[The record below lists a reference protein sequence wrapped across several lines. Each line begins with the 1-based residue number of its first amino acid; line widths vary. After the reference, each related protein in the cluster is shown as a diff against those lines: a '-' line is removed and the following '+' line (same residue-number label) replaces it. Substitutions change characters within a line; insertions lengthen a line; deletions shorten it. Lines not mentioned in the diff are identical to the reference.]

1 MSSCHLTAGCSAET
15 RCHTQPVSHAQGTPQ
30 LTSLYLLPPQSHS
43 SRQSCASSTGGG
55 STPQCLEGQADSH
68 DRELLHAQQFF
79 SWSALAVTLGDWE
92 GTGTHTHISKNQSL
106 QAEPVLPLCSFLVAQ
121 VAGLCLRGNRDGFA
135 KRVSVLAALQTG
147 WLWPWVSSSQ
157 QQLRVFATEIS
168 SQ

>member
-92 GTGTHTHISKNQSL
+92 GTGTHTHTPPRTSHCRLSL
-106 QAEPVLPLCSFLVAQ
+106 SSLCAPFWWLRWQGCASEGTEMALPSEFPFWLPSRQ
-121 VAGLCLRGNRDGFA
+121 DG
-135 KRVSVLAALQTG
+135 SG
-147 WLWPWVSSSQ
+147 HG
-157 QQLRVFATEIS
+157 
-168 SQ
+168 